1 MAQQA
6 DPMPQDVAQFKDFT
20 GCADDRL
27 IIAYLRRADFN
38 VPAAVENFFE
48 RNGAELVSL
57 WLLFCPAADQ
67 VQNTYDHGDFGGP
80 GGNVQKGTL
89 ASAPRAG

>member
-57 WLLFCPAADQ
+57 
-67 VQNTYDHGDFGGP
+67 
-80 GGNVQKGTL
+80 
-89 ASAPRAG
+89 